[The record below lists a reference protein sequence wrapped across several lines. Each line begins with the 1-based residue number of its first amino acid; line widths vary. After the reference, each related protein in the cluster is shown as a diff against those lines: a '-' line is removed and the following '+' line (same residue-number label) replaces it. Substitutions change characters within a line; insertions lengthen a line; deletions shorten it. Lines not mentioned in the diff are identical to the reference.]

1 MIKKTLRL
9 LAFVLLGGCLF
20 GAWHTTAAAESADI
34 GVDNKR
40 IVEVNLLLEGETVP
54 GKPKVVSA
62 EDTFAAIYERSGTP
76 LALKKTGKNTW
87 TCYAVEGEKY
97 VIGWIAKKRW
107 LSKKNPM
114 FGYNSEPF
122 TASQG
127 LTVTF
132 SPGMPAIFEYD
143 LSSPPGTVKV
153 FPAAVSLL
161 VKTTSNGN
169 RTFLNWQK
177 RFQEVAE
184 PSVIKIGGIAGG
196 DYMIQAWAR
205 NLEKYNKSRMPFL
218 YDIREI
224 KIKPGT
230 VNRVRAIYPEIDTT
244 VEEGDLTIQ
253 GIVRNPE
260 KEALPDRTVKLI
272 PSDKRGPMLNL
283 FYPVSVTDANGR
295 FEFAGVRPGLGVT
308 LECDNV
314 NIPLSMESLHKD
326 RVLVMDLVVGS
337 QKLSTKVGEP
347 LRDIYIEWKDGSTG
361 KISDFAGKVVVLDI
375 WTTWCSPCL
384 RAMPKITALA
394 GQMSQNSEVA
404 FIALSI
410 DADHSLWKH
419 KTDEFDSKRLRH
431 GWFNP
436 IKNRFAISKPVPY
449 YVIVDEKGIIRCE
462 GNDVDIGAELSKIL

>member
-40 IVEVNLLLEGETVP
+40 VVEVNLLLEGETVP

-87 TCYAVEGEKY
+87 MCYAVEGEKY

-132 SPGMPAIFEYD
+132 SPGMPATFEYD
-143 LSSPPGTVKV
+143 LSSPPGAVKV
-153 FPAAVSLL
+153 LPAAVSLL
-161 VKTTSNGN
+161 IKTTSNGN
-169 RTFLNWQK
+169 STFLNWQK
-177 RFQEVAE
+177 CQEVAE
-184 PSVIKIGGIAGG
+184 PSVVKIGGIAGG
-196 DYMIQAWAR
+196 DYMIQAQAHY
-205 NLEKYNKSRMPFL
+205 LVEYSKSRTPFL
-218 YDIREI
+218 YDKREI

-230 VNRVRAIYPEIDTT
+230 VNSVRAIYPEIDTT
-244 VEEGDLTIQ
+244 VEEGEVTIQ

-260 KEALPDRTVKLI
+260 KEALANRTVKLI
-272 PSDKRGPMLNL
+272 PYDERGPVLNL

-295 FEFAGVRPGLGVT
+295 FKFEGVRPGLGAT
-308 LECDNV
+308 LECNNV

-326 RVLVMDLVVGS
+326 RVLVIDLVVGS
-337 QKLSTKVGEP
+337 KKLSTKVGEP
-347 LRDIYIEWKDGSTG
+347 LRDINLEWKDGSTG

-375 WTTWCSPCL
+375 WTTWCPPCL
-384 RAMPKITALA
+384 RAMPKVTALA
-394 GQMSQNSEVA
+394 GQMSQNSEVV

-410 DADHSLWKH
+410 DADHSLWKQ
-419 KTDEFDSKRLRH
+419 KTDELDSDRLRH

-449 YVIVDEKGIIRCE
+449 YVIVDEKGIIRFE
-462 GNDVDIGAELSKIL
+462 GNDVDIGAELAKIL